1 MRLRPRIATALALL
15 LAALC
20 AALPGTAAA
29 ETTRE
34 RIQKDCTDGQING
47 HYSKA
52 QLADALAH
60 LPADADEYTDC
71 SDVIQRAELSGNSGS
86 SSSGGGGGGSTGGG
100 GGTTGGGTSGGGTA
114 GTGSASGDADAA
126 TAPAPDPLAAATAEQ
141 RAAFQRAVAAGS
153 APVQLDGRPIHPGE
167 LGGTR
172 SSGLSDLPTPLIAIL
187 ALFILAGLGAA
198 GFGTRRLVHGRRPA

>member
-20 AALPGTAAA
+20 VAVPATASAD
-29 ETTRE
+29 TVRT

-60 LPADADEYTDC
+60 MPADADEYTDC
-71 SDVIQRAELSGNSGS
+71 SDVIRRAELSGGNGS
-86 SSSGGGGGGSTGGG
+86 SSSGGG
-100 GGTTGGGTSGGGTA
+100 GGTTGGGTTGGGTT
-114 GTGSASGDADAA
+114 GTGSPAAAGTAGDADAA
-126 TAPAPDPLAAATAEQ
+126 AAPAPDPMTGASAAQ
-141 RAAFQRAVAAGS
+141 RAAFQKAVQAGS

-167 LGGTR
+167 LGGTK
-172 SSGLSDLPTPLIAIL
+172 SSGLSDLPTPLLAIL
-187 ALFILAGLGAA
+187 ALLILGGLGAA